1 MATYR
6 VIAPAGLQQ
15 YVQQIVRGMGADE
28 EIAREV
34 ARHLVRANLS
44 GHDSHGVIRVAQYHA
59 QAETGDLVPSARPS
73 LARETAVTAL
83 VDAHRGFGHFSTRF
97 ALDWA
102 MTRAQEHGIAAAA
115 VRHSSHIGRVGEY
128 GELAAERGL
137 MVVATVGLAG
147 SFAGGM
153 VPYGG
158 SERFFAA
165 NPWVMSAPA
174 AQYPPFLFDGST
186 ATVAE
191 GKVRV
196 ARDKGVQLPPGCI
209 IDKDG
214 NPTTDPNAFYAGGA
228 ILPLGGE
235 VAGHKGYGL
244 AMASSL
250 FGGLAMI
257 DDPDYSLIGASVHR
271 ADADKR
277 GRIAGVFLAVIN
289 PAMFGDPGHYRAM
302 VDETIAAAKRVPPAA
317 GRTEILVPGEPEI
330 RTRAQREGEGVSLP
344 EATWQGLVDV
354 AQRFGVAEPAHQVA

>member
-1 MATYR
+1 
-6 VIAPAGLQQ
+6 
-15 YVQQIVRGMGADE
+15 MGADE
-28 EIAREV
+28 EIAAEV

-44 GHDSHGVIRVAQYHA
+44 GHDSHGVISVAQYHA
-59 QAETGDLVPSARPS
+59 QAEKGDLVPAARPT
-73 LARETAVTAL
+73 LLRETAVTAL
-83 VDAHRGFGHFSTRF
+83 VDAQRGFGHFSTRF

-102 MTRAQEHGIAAAA
+102 MARAEEHGIAAAV

-137 MVVATVGLAG
+137 MAVATVGLAG
-147 SFAGGM
+147 QFAGGM

-158 SERFFAA
+158 SQRFFAA

-174 AQYPPFLFDGST
+174 NEYSPFLFDGST

-196 ARDKGVQLPPGCI
+196 ARDKGAQLPPGCI
-209 IDKDG
+209 IDKAG
-214 NPTTDPNAFYAGGA
+214 NPTTDPNEFYAGGA
-228 ILPLGGE
+228 ILPLGGD

-244 AMASSL
+244 AMASAL

-257 DDPDYSLIGASVHR
+257 DDPNYSTIGAFVHR
-271 ADADKR
+271 ADADPR

-289 PAMFGDPGHYRAM
+289 PAMFGDPGHYRAL
-302 VDETIAAAKRVPPAA
+302 VDENIAALKRVPPAA
-317 GRTEILVPGEPEI
+317 GRSEILVPGEPEV
-330 RTRAQREGEGVSLP
+330 RTRAQRESEGVSLP

-354 AQRFGVAEPAHQVA
+354 AHRFGLAEPAHRQA